1 MHFVYSFTARIRM
14 HIYVIQRLLPY
25 LVQSMENAL
34 QRPKN
39 ANDRASRDMFFDVVR
54 KSTISVGELFHVPT
68 EDDLDDVL
76 AIGKFIRTV
85 DLALEEANKAE
96 DMNKFETLSKRI
108 EWLINFAMSVGK
120 VAMSQND
127 EKDILNGCHHVVN
140 ELGNLKKAIIQGN
153 DIADLALAKEV
164 TKDFIEVTEQS
175 VNSAL
180 LRVIVLNLSQSN
192 GPLDRLIHAVLS
204 SDKSLPDRSSSDLQE
219 VLNLADHHA
228 DKMFHVANFCSFCTN
243 DSNTAQSII
252 NSLHLAQSLEEVL
265 IPACLKLYFSPGDV
279 GARSQLKTLRQL
291 WRSEIECIE
300 SCILEIVDPTAF
312 CVIAEA
318 EARRIAS
325 AVKKD
330 QYSQDRNF
338 LRCSVSQIVRLCQ
351 MAVDFAWKEMSSIPV
366 CNSNGEDNNPEN
378 NGGVP
383 NQLPEDHPIIR

>member
-1 MHFVYSFTARIRM
+1 M

-25 LVQSMENAL
+25 LVQSLENAL
-34 QRPKN
+34 HRPKN

-54 KSTISVGELFHVPT
+54 KSTISVGELFNAPT

-76 AIGKFIRTV
+76 AIGKFVRTV
-85 DLALEEANKAE
+85 DLALEEANKAD
-96 DMNKFETLSKRI
+96 DMNTFEALSKRI

-120 VAMSQND
+120 VATSQND
-127 EKDILNGCHHVVN
+127 EKDIINGCHHVVN
-140 ELGNLKKAIIQGN
+140 ELGNLKEALNGN

-180 LRVIVLNLSQSN
+180 LRVIVLSLSQSN

-243 DSNTAQSII
+243 DSTTAQSII

-265 IPACLKLYFSPGDV
+265 IPACLKLYFSPGDI

-330 QYSQDRNF
+330 QYSQDRDF

-366 CNSNGEDNNPEN
+366 DSGGEDKADI
-378 NGGVP
+378 GAQGVP